1 MSTNNIDKQKTMTD
15 VENTLYILQTLSTT
29 ESQDLEYAVIEVYY
43 ESDSVSKSGWRYD
56 MPMIADAAI
65 KTIIEQADKLAALDE
80 KVILLEKVETIFNE
94 SPDLTFECVQRLFK
108 DELAKRDLVTMS
120 TGLQASIN
128 DWRKN
133 TAGRLAS
140 RISYGILKQKG
151 LEDPDKIPVTWI
163 EDLIKSL
170 RKQAG
175 DL

>member
-1 MSTNNIDKQKTMTD
+1 MSTNNIDELKTMTD

-108 DELAKRDLVTMS
+108 DELAKRDLEM
-120 TGLQASIN
+120 QAKGIADAVNKTRVALN
-128 DWRKN
+128 DNGQRWLCR
-133 TAGRLAS
+133 
-140 RISYGILKQKG
+140 
-151 LEDPDKIPVTWI
+151 VV
-163 EDLIKSL
+163 DLGAYSEKL
-170 RKQAG
+170 FKQAG